1 MKNVP
6 QKKTNS
12 LRNLVIKK
20 KTEYK
25 SIIPN
30 INGIFKSTLVNP
42 KIEKQTLSNLK
53 VNKSSNVR
61 NQKNFVKILKTKMEK

>member
-12 LRNLVIKK
+12 LRNLVTKK
-20 KTEYK
+20 KAEYK